1 MRSLPELQAGFAA
14 ALMDVASAG
23 TAPAMFRGTPE
34 RAASRLA
41 IYRANVEC
49 NCAQALASAY
59 PIVRKIVGDAFFD
72 ALAHAHLKAQPSQS
86 GDLNRYGERLPE
98 FLEDFAPV
106 SDLPY
111 LPDVAR
117 MEWHAHRAHFAAEP
131 RAFNVA
137 ALADLPPE
145 RIASLRPGLAPA
157 CALLESAWPLGR
169 IWTIHQDDYGGAF
182 EIDLDSGP
190 DRILVIRPRW
200 RAQVVSLAPGDFAF
214 LGTAHR
220 GGTLGTALESAVA
233 ADPSFDPGSALA
245 RWIHA
250 HVIDHLV

>member
-1 MRSLPELQAGFAA
+1 MRSLLELQTGFAA
-14 ALMDVASAG
+14 ALTDIARSGAALALFR
-23 TAPAMFRGTPE
+23 APPE
-34 RAASRLA
+34 RASSRLA
-41 IYRANVEC
+41 IYRGNVHG
-49 NCAQALASAY
+49 NCAKALASAF
-59 PIVRKIVGDAFFD
+59 PIVRKIVGEAFFD
-72 ALAHAHLKAQPSQS
+72 ALAGAYLQAQPSLS

-131 RAFNVA
+131 QIFDVA

-157 CALLESAWPLGR
+157 CTLLESAWPLGR
-169 IWTIHQDDYGGAF
+169 IWTIHQDDYGSAF
-182 EIDLDSGP
+182 EIDLDAGP

-233 ADPSFDPGSALA
+233 ADPSFDPSIVT
-245 RWIHA
+245 R
-250 HVIDHLV
+250 